1 MEEDV
6 EGGGGGGVVVSGG
19 GGVGSGG
26 VIVGSDGG
34 VSGGGGSGGGGG
46 GGGVSVSGGG
56 NGAPAAAPAPTASSG
71 GNGAPP
77 AATFGGGGNGGTLKG
92 KRSGPTT
99 GGCSG
104 SAPKAAKA
112 MRGPSPPQNL
122 SAEQRAAHVAA
133 FQGARDELK
142 ALRSGPFE
150 LPGHAGLP
158 FTYEIVDYTDPSE
171 AKEALPWFFESFPG
185 EELQE
190 YMEYVVTA
198 QGGWGDEY
206 EDFRGFRVV
215 LGRYSEGCGG
225 DDNNNNDVVVVDANM
240 GTCDDEATGSKPS
253 PKSATATAT
262 AVTEAPSQETSPTT
276 TADAATTITTSTP
289 PKKLPAMRLCGA
301 DAAAAAKHAPVVTA
315 AAIRVGPGFLEC
327 PFFATAPEWRGRGQA
342 RYLIESIE
350 CIGRE
355 LKCHT
360 FTLCAAENPAVRRVW
375 RRLGFKAAPVNALTM
390 LHAFPMDIVMLRNS
404 SLLWKFVPEPE
415 WRTLVMKWNGVV
427 RMRCEVDARSA
438 RLKSRDVLQAKAA
451 AKYAMAAVRKE
462 QLRDRGRDIE

>member
-6 EGGGGGGVVVSGG
+6 EGGGGGGV
-19 GGVGSGG
+19 
-26 VIVGSDGG
+26 
-34 VSGGGGSGGGGG
+34 GSGGGG
-46 GGGVSVSGGG
+46 VSGGG
-56 NGAPAAAPAPTASSG
+56 NGAPAAAPAPTASGG

-92 KRSGPTT
+92 KMSGPTT

-133 FQGARDELK
+133 FHGARDELK

-158 FTYEIVDYTDPSE
+158 FTYEIIDYTDPSE

-225 DDNNNNDVVVVDANM
+225 DDNNDDVVVVDANM

>member
-1 MEEDV
+1 
-6 EGGGGGGVVVSGG
+6 
-19 GGVGSGG
+19 
-26 VIVGSDGG
+26 
-34 VSGGGGSGGGGG
+34 
-46 GGGVSVSGGG
+46 
-56 NGAPAAAPAPTASSG
+56 
-71 GNGAPP
+71 
-77 AATFGGGGNGGTLKG
+77 
-92 KRSGPTT
+92 
-99 GGCSG
+99 
-104 SAPKAAKA
+104 

-225 DDNNNNDVVVVDANM
+225 DDNNDDVVVVDANM
-240 GTCDDEATGSKPS
+240 GTCDDEATCSKPS

-427 RMRCEVDARSA
+427 RMRCEVDARAFFCFVLVMPCRICGRDVLTNNAPSKSLPPPPIHTKIYKTTKTGSA